1 MRVLIDNYSSRTSTE
16 PVYFEQTMKRIGIEA
31 VTWNR
36 NQIST
41 YDVFDRVQPDLFITH
56 YKHLNNDIIKYLL
69 GSTKQIDFVLNVTG
83 LNENELATL
92 NQILQDLKAKRIKI
106 PFVFSNTPEG
116 IPEARL
122 KDFKTH
128 SILPGADL
136 FIPNHSGLD
145 FEIGTAM
152 LYMGNLEEKPYKVQ
166 NNSGE
171 HETYHNI
178 EIGEKT
184 EFSDFSATAVDMMPL
199 YSKYKQICFIGKPQD
214 LVSQLLFDAK
224 IRHDN
229 VTLVSDDQEKL
240 NSILEGVYKANFAS
254 PQDIK
259 KKHTCLHRTNRLL
272 SKLKVTINQQ
282 ALDQMIGSLV

>member
-16 PVYFEQTMKRIGIEA
+16 PIYFEQTMKRVGIEA
-31 VTWNR
+31 VVWNR

-56 YKHLNNDIIKYLL
+56 YNHLDNDIIKYLF
-69 GSTKQIDFVLNVTG
+69 GSTKPLDLVLNVTG
-83 LNENELATL
+83 LDEEKSVAL
-92 NQILQDLKAKRIKI
+92 NQLLKDLKTKKVNV

-145 FEIGTAM
+145 FEIDAARV
-152 LYMGNLEEKPYKVQ
+152 YMSELDHDFN
-166 NNSGE
+166 GE
-171 HETYHNI
+171 HDTYHNI

-199 YSKYKQICFIGKPQD
+199 YSKYKQVCFIGKPED
-214 LVSQLLFDAK
+214 LVSQLLFDSK
-224 IRHDN
+224 IRHGN
-229 VTLVSDDQEKL
+229 VKLVSDNQERL
-240 NSILEGVYKANFAS
+240 DTILGGVCKTNLAS

-259 KKHTCLHRTNRLL
+259 TRHTCLHRTKRLL
-272 SKLKVTINQQ
+272 SKLKVDFNQQ
-282 ALDQMIGSLV
+282 ALEQMIGSL

>member
-56 YKHLNNDIIKYLL
+56 YKHLNNEIIKYLL

-83 LNENELATL
+83 LNENESVTL
-92 NQILQDLKAKRIKI
+92 GQILQDLKAKRVKI

-136 FIPNHSGLD
+136 FIPNHSSIDFNLD
-145 FEIGTAM
+145 AARI
-152 LYMGNLEEKPYKVQ
+152 YMGNLDHDF
-166 NNSGE
+166 NGE

-229 VTLVSDDQEKL
+229 VSLVSDDQEKL
-240 NSILEGVYKANFAS
+240 HSILEGVYKANFAS

>member
-16 PVYFEQTMKRIGIEA
+16 PIYFEQTMKRVGIEA
-31 VTWNR
+31 VAWNR

-41 YDVFDRVQPDLFITH
+41 YDVFDRVQPDLFITNH
-56 YKHLNNDIIKYLL
+56 NHLDNDIVKYLF
-69 GSTKQIDFVLNVTG
+69 GSTKPLDLVLNVTG
-83 LNENELATL
+83 LDEEKSVAL
-92 NQILQDLKAKRIKI
+92 NQLLQDLKTKKVNV

-145 FEIGTAM
+145 FEIDAARV
-152 LYMGNLEEKPYKVQ
+152 YMGEVFVNFDK
-166 NNSGE
+166 
-171 HETYHNI
+171 HDTYHNI

-184 EFSDFSATAVDMMPL
+184 QFSDFSATAVDMMPL
-199 YSKYKQICFIGKPQD
+199 YLKYKQIYFIGKPED
-214 LVSQLLFDAK
+214 LVSQLLFDSK

-229 VTLVSDDQEKL
+229 VTLLSDDQERL
-240 NSILEGVYKANFAS
+240 DTILESVYKTNFAS

-259 KKHTCLHRTNRLL
+259 TRHTCLHRTKRLL
-272 SKLKVTINQQ
+272 SKLKVDVNQQ
-282 ALDQMIGSLV
+282 ALDQMIGSL

>member
-16 PVYFEQTMKRIGIEA
+16 PIYFEQTMKRVGIEA
-31 VTWNR
+31 VVWNR

-56 YKHLNNDIIKYLL
+56 YNHLDNDIIKYLFS
-69 GSTKQIDFVLNVTG
+69 STKPLDLVLNVTG
-83 LNENELATL
+83 LDEEKSVVL
-92 NQILQDLKAKRIKI
+92 NQLLQDLKAKKVNV
-106 PFVFSNTPEG
+106 PFVFSNTPES
-116 IPEARL
+116 ITEARL
-122 KDFKTH
+122 KNFTTH

-145 FEIGTAM
+145 FEIDAARV
-152 LYMGNLEEKPYKVQ
+152 YMSELEHDF
-166 NNSGE
+166 NGE
-171 HETYHNI
+171 HDTYHNI

-199 YSKYKQICFIGKPQD
+199 YLKYKQICFIGKPED
-214 LVSQLLFDAK
+214 LVSQLLFDSK

-229 VTLVSDDQEKL
+229 VTLLSDDQERL
-240 NSILEGVYKANFAS
+240 DTILEGVYKTNLAS

-259 KKHTCLHRTNRLL
+259 KRHTCLHRTKRLL
-272 SKLKVTINQQ
+272 SKLKVDFNQQ
-282 ALDQMIGSLV
+282 ALDQMIGSL

>member
-1 MRVLIDNYSSRTSTE
+1 M
-16 PVYFEQTMKRIGIEA
+16 
-31 VTWNR
+31 
-36 NQIST
+36 
-41 YDVFDRVQPDLFITH
+41 
-56 YKHLNNDIIKYLL
+56 
-69 GSTKQIDFVLNVTG
+69 LNVTG
-83 LNENELATL
+83 LDEEKSVAL
-92 NQILQDLKAKRIKI
+92 NQLLQNLKTKKVNV

-152 LYMGNLEEKPYKVQ
+152 LYMGDLEGKPYKVQ

-199 YSKYKQICFIGKPQD
+199 YLKYKQVCFIGKPED
-214 LVSQLLFDAK
+214 LVSQLLFDSK

-229 VTLVSDDQEKL
+229 VKLVSDDQERL
-240 NSILEGVYKANFAS
+240 DTILEGVCKTNLAS

-259 KKHTCLHRTNRLL
+259 TRHTCLHRTKRLL
-272 SKLKVTINQQ
+272 SKLKVDFNQQ
-282 ALDQMIGSLV
+282 ALEQMIGSL

>member
-16 PVYFEQTMKRIGIEA
+16 PIYFEQTMKRVGIEA
-31 VTWNR
+31 VVWNR

-56 YKHLNNDIIKYLL
+56 YKHLNNDILKYLR
-69 GSTKQIDFVLNVTG
+69 GSTRQIDLVLNVTG
-83 LNENELATL
+83 LSENESVTL
-92 NQILQDLKAKRIKI
+92 NQILQDLKTKRIKI

-116 IPEARL
+116 LSEAKL
-122 KDFKTH
+122 KDFNTY

-136 FIPNHSGLD
+136 FIPNHSNIDFNLD
-145 FEIGTAM
+145 AARI
-152 LYMGNLEEKPYKVQ
+152 YMGEVFANFDK
-166 NNSGE
+166 
-171 HETYHNI
+171 HDTYHNI

-184 EFSDFSATAVDMMPL
+184 QFSDFSATAVDMMPL
-199 YSKYKQICFIGKPQD
+199 YLKYKQIYFIGKPED

-229 VTLVSDDQEKL
+229 VTLLSDDQERL
-240 NSILEGVYKANFAS
+240 DTILEGVYKTNFAS

>member
-16 PVYFEQTMKRIGIEA
+16 PIYFEQTMKRVGIES
-31 VTWNR
+31 VVWNR

-56 YKHLNNDIIKYLL
+56 YKRLSNDVLKYLL
-69 GSTKQIDFVLNVTG
+69 GSTKQIDLVLNVTG
-83 LNENELATL
+83 LDEGDSGAL
-92 NQILQDLKAKRIKI
+92 NQMLQDLKTKRVKI

-136 FIPNHSGLD
+136 FIPNHSNIDFNLD
-145 FEIGTAM
+145 AARI
-152 LYMGNLEEKPYKVQ
+152 YMGELDHDFN
-166 NNSGE
+166 GE

-178 EIGEKT
+178 DIGEKS
-184 EFSDFSATAVDMMPL
+184 EFSDFAATAVDMMPL
-199 YSKYKQICFIGKPQD
+199 YLKYKQICFIGKPQD

-229 VTLVSDDQEKL
+229 VILASDDQEKL

-259 KKHTCLHRTNRLL
+259 KRHTCLHRTKRLL
-272 SKLKVTINQQ
+272 SKLKVDFNQQ
-282 ALDQMIGSLV
+282 ALDQMIGSV

>member
-16 PVYFEQTMKRIGIEA
+16 PIYFEQTMKRVGIEA
-31 VTWNR
+31 VVWNR

-69 GSTKQIDFVLNVTG
+69 GSTKQMDFVLNVTC
-83 LNENELATL
+83 LNENESVTL
-92 NQILQDLKAKRIKI
+92 NQILQDLKAKRVKI

-145 FEIGTAM
+145 FEIDAARV
-152 LYMGNLEEKPYKVQ
+152 YMSEPDHDFNGK
-166 NNSGE
+166 
-171 HETYHNI
+171 HATYHNI

-184 EFSDFSATAVDMMPL
+184 EFSDFPATAVDMMPL
-199 YSKYKQICFIGKPQD
+199 YSQYTQICFIGKPQD

-229 VTLVSDDQEKL
+229 VILVSDDLEDDLEKL

-259 KKHTCLHRTNRLL
+259 TRHTCLHRTKRLL

>member
-16 PVYFEQTMKRIGIEA
+16 PIYFEQTMKRTGIEA
-31 VTWNR
+31 VVWNR

-56 YKHLNNDIIKYLL
+56 HDHLDNDVIKYLFS
-69 GSTKQIDFVLNVTG
+69 STKQLDLVLNVTG
-83 LNENELATL
+83 INEEKSVAL
-92 NQILQDLKAKRIKI
+92 NQLLQELKANKVKI
-106 PFVFSNTPEG
+106 PFVFSNTPEEV
-116 IPEARL
+116 PEARL

-145 FEIGTAM
+145 FEIDAARVYVSE
-152 LYMGNLEEKPYKVQ
+152 LDHDFN
-166 NNSGE
+166 GE

-199 YSKYKQICFIGKPQD
+199 YLKYKQVCFIGKPED
-214 LVSQLLFDAK
+214 LFSQLLFDSK
-224 IRHDN
+224 IRHSDVRLISDN
-229 VTLVSDDQEKL
+229 QEGLDKV
-240 NSILEGVYKANFAS
+240 IEGVFKTANPS
-254 PQDIK
+254 SQDIK
-259 KKHTCLHRTNRLL
+259 TRHTCLHRTKRLL
-272 SKLKVTINQQ
+272 SKLNVDINQQ
-282 ALDQMIGSLV
+282 ALDQMIGSL

>member
-1 MRVLIDNYSSRTSTE
+1 MRVLIDNYSSRASTE
-16 PVYFEQTMKRIGIEA
+16 PIYFEQTMKRIGIEA
-31 VTWNR
+31 VVWNR

-56 YKHLNNDIIKYLL
+56 HNHLDNDIIKYLF
-69 GSTKQIDFVLNVTG
+69 GSTKPLDLVLNVTG
-83 LNENELATL
+83 LDEEKSVAL
-92 NQILQDLKAKRIKI
+92 NQLLQDLKTKKVNV

-145 FEIGTAM
+145 FEIDAARV
-152 LYMGNLEEKPYKVQ
+152 YMGEVFANFDK
-166 NNSGE
+166 
-171 HETYHNI
+171 HDTYHNI

-184 EFSDFSATAVDMMPL
+184 QFSDFSATAVDMMPL
-199 YSKYKQICFIGKPQD
+199 YLKYKQIYFIGKPED
-214 LVSQLLFDAK
+214 LVSQLLFDSK

-229 VTLVSDDQEKL
+229 VTLLSDDQERL
-240 NSILEGVYKANFAS
+240 DTILEGVYKTNLAS

-259 KKHTCLHRTNRLL
+259 TRHTCLHRTKRLL
-272 SKLKVTINQQ
+272 SKLKVDFNQQ
-282 ALDQMIGSLV
+282 ALDQMIGSL

>member
-1 MRVLIDNYSSRTSTE
+1 MRVLIDNYSSRRSTE
-16 PVYFEQTMKRIGIEA
+16 PIYFEQTMKRIGIEA
-31 VTWNR
+31 VAWNR

-92 NQILQDLKAKRIKI
+92 NQILQNLKAKRVKI

-122 KDFKTH
+122 KNFTTH

-136 FIPNHSGLD
+136 FIPNHSNIDFNLD
-145 FEIGTAM
+145 AARI
-152 LYMGNLEEKPYKVQ
+152 YMGELDHDFN
-166 NNSGE
+166 GE
-171 HETYHNI
+171 HDTYHNI

-184 EFSDFSATAVDMMPL
+184 EFSDFAATAVDMMPL
-199 YSKYKQICFIGKPQD
+199 YLKYKQICFIGKPQD

-240 NSILEGVYKANFAS
+240 NSILKGVYKANFAS
-254 PQDIK
+254 PQEIK

>member
-16 PVYFEQTMKRIGIEA
+16 PIYFEQTMKRVGIEA
-31 VTWNR
+31 VAWNR

-56 YKHLNNDIIKYLL
+56 HNHLDNDIIKYLF
-69 GSTKQIDFVLNVTG
+69 GSTKPLDLVLNVTG
-83 LNENELATL
+83 LDEEKSVAL
-92 NQILQDLKAKRIKI
+92 NQLLQDLKTKKVNV

-145 FEIGTAM
+145 FEIDAARV
-152 LYMGNLEEKPYKVQ
+152 YMGEVFANFDK
-166 NNSGE
+166 
-171 HETYHNI
+171 HDTYHNI

-184 EFSDFSATAVDMMPL
+184 QFSDFSATAVDMMPL
-199 YSKYKQICFIGKPQD
+199 YLKYKQIYFIGKPED
-214 LVSQLLFDAK
+214 LVSQLLFDSK

-229 VTLVSDDQEKL
+229 VTLLSDDQERL
-240 NSILEGVYKANFAS
+240 DTILESVYKTNFAS

-259 KKHTCLHRTNRLL
+259 TRHTCLHRTKRLL
-272 SKLKVTINQQ
+272 SKLKVDVNQQ
-282 ALDQMIGSLV
+282 ALDQMIGSL

>member
-16 PVYFEQTMKRIGIEA
+16 PIYFEQTMKRVGIEA
-31 VTWNR
+31 VVWNR

-56 YKHLNNDIIKYLL
+56 HNHLDNDIIKYLF
-69 GSTKQIDFVLNVTG
+69 GSTKPLDLVLNVTG
-83 LNENELATL
+83 LDEEKSVAL
-92 NQILQDLKAKRIKI
+92 NQLLKDLKAKKVNV

-152 LYMGNLEEKPYKVQ
+152 LYMGNLEGKPYKVQ

-199 YSKYKQICFIGKPQD
+199 YLKYKQVCFIGKPED
-214 LVSQLLFDAK
+214 LVSQLLFDSK

-229 VTLVSDDQEKL
+229 VKLVSDNQERL
-240 NSILEGVYKANFAS
+240 DTILEGVYKTDLAS

-259 KKHTCLHRTNRLL
+259 TRHTCLHRTKRLL
-272 SKLKVTINQQ
+272 SKLKVDFNQQ
-282 ALDQMIGSLV
+282 ALEQMIGSL

>member
-16 PVYFEQTMKRIGIEA
+16 PIYFEQTMKRVGIEA
-31 VTWNR
+31 VAWNR

-56 YKHLNNDIIKYLL
+56 HNHLDNDIIKYLF
-69 GSTKQIDFVLNVTG
+69 GSTKPLDLVLNVTG
-83 LNENELATL
+83 LDEEKSVAL
-92 NQILQDLKAKRIKI
+92 NQLLQDLKTKKVNV

-145 FEIGTAM
+145 FEIDAARV
-152 LYMGNLEEKPYKVQ
+152 YMGEVFVNFDK
-166 NNSGE
+166 
-171 HETYHNI
+171 HDTYHNI

-184 EFSDFSATAVDMMPL
+184 QFSDFSATAVDMMPL
-199 YSKYKQICFIGKPQD
+199 YLKYKQIYFIGKPED
-214 LVSQLLFDAK
+214 LVSQLLFDSK

-229 VTLVSDDQEKL
+229 VTLLSDDQERL
-240 NSILEGVYKANFAS
+240 DTILESVYKTNFAS

-259 KKHTCLHRTNRLL
+259 TRHTCLHRTKRLL
-272 SKLKVTINQQ
+272 SKLKVDVNQQ
-282 ALDQMIGSLV
+282 ALDQMIGSL

>member
-16 PVYFEQTMKRIGIEA
+16 PIYFEQTMKRVGIEA
-31 VTWNR
+31 VVWNR

-56 YKHLNNDIIKYLL
+56 YNHLDNDIIKYLF
-69 GSTKQIDFVLNVTG
+69 GSTKPLDLVLNVTG
-83 LNENELATL
+83 LDEEKSVAL
-92 NQILQDLKAKRIKI
+92 NQLLKDLKTKKVNV

-152 LYMGNLEEKPYKVQ
+152 LYMGDLEGKPYKVQ

-199 YSKYKQICFIGKPQD
+199 YSKYKQICFIGRPEY
-214 LVSQLLFDAK
+214 LVSQLLFDSK

-229 VTLVSDDQEKL
+229 VKLVSDNQERL
-240 NSILEGVYKANFAS
+240 DTILGGVCKTNLAS

-259 KKHTCLHRTNRLL
+259 TRHTCLHRTKRLL
-272 SKLKVTINQQ
+272 SKLKVDFNQQ
-282 ALDQMIGSLV
+282 ALEQMIGSL

>member
-16 PVYFEQTMKRIGIEA
+16 PIYFEQTMKRVGIEA
-31 VTWNR
+31 VVWNR

-41 YDVFDRVQPDLFITH
+41 YDVFDRTQPDLFITH
-56 YKHLNNDIIKYLL
+56 YKHLNNDILKYLL
-69 GSTKQIDFVLNVTG
+69 GSTKQMDFVLNVTG
-83 LNENELATL
+83 LNENESVTL
-92 NQILQDLKAKRIKI
+92 NQILQDLKAKKVKI

-116 IPEARL
+116 IPEAKL
-122 KDFKTH
+122 KDFNTY

-136 FIPNHSGLD
+136 FIPNHSNIDFNLD
-145 FEIGTAM
+145 AARI
-152 LYMGNLEEKPYKVQ
+152 YMGELDHDFN
-166 NNSGE
+166 GE

-178 EIGEKT
+178 NIGEKS
-184 EFSDFSATAVDMMPL
+184 EFFDFAATAVDMMPL
-199 YSKYKQICFIGKPQD
+199 YLKYKQICFIGKPQD
-214 LVSQLLFDAK
+214 LISQLLFDAK

-229 VTLVSDDQEKL
+229 VTLLSNDQEKL

>member
-16 PVYFEQTMKRIGIEA
+16 PIYFEQTMKRVGIEA
-31 VTWNR
+31 VVWNR

-56 YKHLNNDIIKYLL
+56 HNRLDNDIVKYLF
-69 GSTKQIDFVLNVTG
+69 GSTKPLDLVLNVTS
-83 LNENELATL
+83 LDEEKSVAL
-92 NQILQDLKAKRIKI
+92 NQLLKDLKTKKVNV

-145 FEIGTAM
+145 FEIDAARV
-152 LYMGNLEEKPYKVQ
+152 YMGGVYFSEVFANFDK
-166 NNSGE
+166 
-171 HETYHNI
+171 HDTYHNI
-178 EIGEKT
+178 EIGAKT
-184 EFSDFSATAVDMMPL
+184 QGSDFSATAVDMMPL
-199 YSKYKQICFIGKPQD
+199 YLKYKQICFIGKPED
-214 LVSQLLFDAK
+214 LVSQLLFDSK

-229 VTLVSDDQEKL
+229 VTLLSDDQERL
-240 NSILEGVYKANFAS
+240 DTILEGVYKTNLAS

-259 KKHTCLHRTNRLL
+259 KRHTCLHRTKRLL
-272 SKLKVTINQQ
+272 SKLKVDFNQQ
-282 ALDQMIGSLV
+282 ALDQMIGSL